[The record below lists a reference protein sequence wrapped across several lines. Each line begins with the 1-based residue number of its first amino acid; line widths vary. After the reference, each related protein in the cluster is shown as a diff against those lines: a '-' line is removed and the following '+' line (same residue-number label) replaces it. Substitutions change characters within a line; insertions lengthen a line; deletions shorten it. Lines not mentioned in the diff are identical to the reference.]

1 MTKQDIINSIDPNGV
16 GASGKLFGLPF
27 DEHTADLIVIPV
39 PWEVT
44 VSYSAGTAIAP
55 EEILYA
61 SSQVDLYD
69 ADIENAWHLGVA
81 MLPFP
86 EKWLE
91 LNEILR
97 EEAETYI
104 EWLEDGM
111 PEEADQEITYL
122 REIPEVVNKESQ
134 KLNQWVQE
142 TAIYWQ
148 KQGKMVALLGGDHST
163 PLGLLQALAQ
173 EHEEFGILQI
183 DAHADLRSAYQG
195 FEYSHAS
202 IMFNA
207 LKIPQISKLIQ
218 VGIRDYCEAEV
229 HIIRNSKGRVKT
241 FFDQDIKES
250 LYEGKTWANI
260 CDAIVAELP
269 EKVYISFDIDGL
281 DPKLCPHTGTPV
293 AGGFE
298 LAEINF
304 LLKKLVKAGKK
315 IISFD
320 LVEVACGDVE
330 NEEWDAN
337 VGARVLF
344 KLASWMGVSQGK
356 LKMRN

>member
-1 MTKQDIINSIDPNGV
+1 MTKQELIDTIDPNGV
-16 GASGKLFGLPF
+16 GAAGKLFGLPF
-27 DEHTADLIVIPV
+27 DEQTADLIIIPV

-55 EEILYA
+55 EEIVYA
-61 SSQVDLYD
+61 SAQVDLYD

-91 LNEILR
+91 LNETLR

-122 REIPEVVNKESQ
+122 REIPEVVSKEAE

-142 TAIYWQ
+142 TATYWQ

-163 PLGLLQALAQ
+163 PLGLMQALAQ
-173 EHEEFGILQI
+173 QYDNFGILQI
-183 DAHADLRSAYQG
+183 DAHADLRDAYEG

-207 LKIPQISKLIQ
+207 LKIPQISKLVQ

-229 HIIRNSKGRVKT
+229 DIIKNSQGRVKT
-241 FFDQDIKES
+241 FFDQDIKDAI
-250 LYEGKTWANI
+250 YEGKTWANI
-260 CDAIVAELP
+260 CDAIIAQLP
-269 EKVYISFDIDGL
+269 ENVYISFDIDGL

-298 LAEINF
+298 LSEINF

-315 IISFD
+315 IIGFD

-344 KLASWMGVSQGK
+344 KLANWMGVSQGK
-356 LKMRN
+356 LKMRS